1 MKPHH
6 FQRVLLHIRFELNR
20 FGSALAKL
28 ESYEFP
34 SAIALKI
41 VGEQQ
46 QEANKARSDLD
57 LIETDFEDDALGASA
72 RLASEFRKTITRRRV
87 LEILEK
93 ARSDEVPWSL
103 IPSIESI
110 AKQLLP
116 SFDILITTTPDMNYM
131 VGWGPLHAIIYLPKL
146 HRANG
151 FLHVLIGHE
160 LFHPIVTEFFVSERP
175 KYEPKL
181 RELCKSYLTK
191 MGVPTDLFFPQRLD
205 ALLAHAAQQWE
216 KALTEL
222 MCDMGAVSIFGPAAL
237 WTLSGFAATQEMNA
251 APVQSN
257 QYYPPWKMRLR
268 VAYDFLERVG
278 KMPER
283 LKNLE
288 VQLKQAKLAD
298 HANLLITSI
307 AQEQISFATNELA
320 FEPMRELSIQ
330 VYDLVEAC
338 LVDAASFVESKSLNF
353 DHRWTETLNEV
364 PSLLGRLSLHVPPSE
379 LLESPKQESK
389 AASITGIVM
398 ACWIERLRLEHSG
411 NFELESFRRLCR
423 LMLKAIEDSELKRSY
438 LDWVAK
444 K

>member
-1 MKPHH
+1 
-6 FQRVLLHIRFELNR
+6 
-20 FGSALAKL
+20 
-28 ESYEFP
+28 
-34 SAIALKI
+34 
-41 VGEQQ
+41 
-46 QEANKARSDLD
+46 
-57 LIETDFEDDALGASA
+57 
-72 RLASEFRKTITRRRV
+72 
-87 LEILEK
+87 
-93 ARSDEVPWSL
+93 
-103 IPSIESI
+103 
-110 AKQLLP
+110 
-116 SFDILITTTPDMNYM
+116 
-131 VGWGPLHAIIYLPKL
+131 
-146 HRANG
+146 
-151 FLHVLIGHE
+151 
-160 LFHPIVTEFFVSERP
+160 
-175 KYEPKL
+175 
-181 RELCKSYLTK
+181 
-191 MGVPTDLFFPQRLD
+191 
-205 ALLAHAAQQWE
+205 
-216 KALTEL
+216 
-222 MCDMGAVSIFGPAAL
+222 
-237 WTLSGFAATQEMNA
+237 MNA

-411 NFELESFRRLCR
+411 KFELESFRRLCR